1 MQKKTKRIKFWL
13 NDEELAELEQ
23 KAKKANMNRSE
34 YMRHLIDSCQIVHA
48 PEIDYDRYLTEFKA
62 LGDELDRYL
71 ITLNTTGIF
80 DEKKFDDVC
89 GRTLT
94 LMKELEAEISEKLR
108 IEIEKAKGESECET
122 ESTISKCD

>member
-34 YMRHLIDSCQIVHA
+34 YVRYLIANCQVIHA
-48 PEIDYDRYLTEFKA
+48 PEIDYDKYQAEFKA

-71 ITLNTTGIF
+71 IAINSADVF
-80 DEKKFDDVC
+80 SEKKLESVC
-89 GRTLT
+89 NRILE
-94 LMKELEAEISEKLR
+94 LMKTLENEISEKLR
-108 IEIEKAKGESECET
+108 IEIR
-122 ESTISKCD
+122 

>member
-62 LGDELDRYL
+62 LYPCR
-71 ITLNTTGIF
+71 
-80 DEKKFDDVC
+80 C
-89 GRTLT
+89 GANGGRNGTAT
-94 LMKELEAEISEKLR
+94 AGVISCK
-108 IEIEKAKGESECET
+108 
-122 ESTISKCD
+122 